1 MSTFPPRA
9 GGGGCCLF
17 LEVSFLLSTNQSTF
31 CQFQNLIHDSVQKTL
46 APVWHKL
53 ISKKKNVKQDHKGTD
68 KILDIL
74 ALSPLWGNGL
84 SQTWASI
91 YLHVYCPYLHN
102 VFMKGGGGVGVVYLG
117 GTAKETVSQF
127 KLSEG
132 WSLYQWLLYVIT
144 FLCFFFNFKPSPCRL
159 CSFAFSFFCISL
171 KKLWASSIFAKL
183 RPAL

>member
-1 MSTFPPRA
+1 M
-9 GGGGCCLF
+9 
-17 LEVSFLLSTNQSTF
+17 
-31 CQFQNLIHDSVQKTL
+31 IHDSVQKTL

-102 VFMKGGGGVGVVYLG
+102 VFMKGGGGGLG
-117 GTAKETVSQF
+117 WFILEVLQKRQF
-127 KLSEG
+127 PNLS
-132 WSLYQWLLYVIT
+132 
-144 FLCFFFNFKPSPCRL
+144 
-159 CSFAFSFFCISL
+159 SL
-171 KKLWASSIFAKL
+171 KVGLSISGYSMLLLFYVSFSILNHHLAVSVLLPSASFVSH
-183 RPAL
+183 

>member
-1 MSTFPPRA
+1 M
-9 GGGGCCLF
+9 
-17 LEVSFLLSTNQSTF
+17 
-31 CQFQNLIHDSVQKTL
+31 
-46 APVWHKL
+46 PVWHKL

-84 SQTWASI
+84 SQIWASI

-132 WSLYQWLLYVIT
+132 WSLY
-144 FLCFFFNFKPSPCRL
+144 
-159 CSFAFSFFCISL
+159 
-171 KKLWASSIFAKL
+171 
-183 RPAL
+183 